1 MAHRILAADP
11 HAIVLKGLEAV
22 IEAEDDLELSGQVS
36 SVNAVLERLDS
47 DPPSLVLAEVIF
59 PNENGLKIARR
70 IVEEDLPVQVLYL
83 SIRDEMVYG
92 IRSLQAGASGYVMK
106 SGSIEEILEAIRQV
120 LEGEVA
126 ISDAVR
132 SQIVRR
138 TQEPSDDLS
147 ETLADALT
155 DRELEVFECLGEGLA
170 THEIGERLYISPK
183 TVDSHRRKIRKK
195 MGFETNARL
204 RQYAVLWANAL
215 RDLTAFDAR
224 RRERGA

>member
-11 HAIVLKGLEAV
+11 HAIVRKGLESV
-22 IEAEDDLELSGQVS
+22 IEAEEDLELVDQVS
-36 SVNAVLERLDS
+36 SVSDALDRLES
-47 DPPSLVLAEVIF
+47 DPPSLILAEVIF
-59 PNENGLKIARR
+59 PDENGLHIARR
-70 IVEEDLPVQVLYL
+70 VVEEDLPVQVLYL

-92 IRSLQAGASGYVMK
+92 IRALQAGADGYLMK
-106 SGSIEEILEAIRQV
+106 SSSIEEMLGAIRQV
-120 LEGEVA
+120 LAGEVA

-138 TQEPSDDLS
+138 TQEPSGDLS
-147 ETLADALT
+147 ATLGDVLT

-204 RQYAVLWANAL
+204 RHYAVLWANAL
-215 RDLTAFDAR
+215 SDLTAIDAR